1 MAWLKEKVITRRSVV
16 TLIAFLSFSLPSFC
30 QQIQALDL
38 SLTHVVILITIAS
51 ELDHHGTADT
61 RVN

>member
-1 MAWLKEKVITRRSVV
+1 MTRRSVV

-38 SLTHVVILITIAS
+38 GVKQSPAVTRAFSKTSCAIVRRIA
-51 ELDHHGTADT
+51 AP
-61 RVN
+61 